1 MHKHHSLN
9 YLEIACRDLVGSKQ
23 FFSDVFDWSFTDYP
37 DQKSGEVHYS
47 AFSLG
52 NIDGGFFT
60 SDKVSCQSNGAALI
74 VFYSEDINA
83 TQDKIEAAD
92 GIISTATFDFPGGRR
107 FHFCD
112 PSGNEFAVW
121 SDQ

>member
-1 MHKHHSLN
+1 MHHTLN
-9 YLEIACRDLVGSKQ
+9 YLEIACRDLTGSKQ

-37 DQKSGEVHYS
+37 DPKSGEINYS

-52 NIDGGFFT
+52 NIDGGFFS
-60 SDKVSCQSNGAALI
+60 SDKVACQSNGSALI
-74 VFYSEDINA
+74 VFYSEDLRK
-83 TQDKIEAAD
+83 TQSIIETAG
-92 GIISTATFDFPGGRR
+92 GIISTPAFDFPGGQR